1 MLEKWCDVIMDE
13 KLKNEYVKCGLDY
26 IRKYI
31 RMSIQDF
38 DYGNSLVADLE
49 IKKELE
55 EGEIAILLSSI
66 QPHFFQIFLIS
77 YYA

>member
-1 MLEKWCDVIMDE
+1 MDE

-55 EGEIAILLSSI
+55 ELL
-66 QPHFFQIFLIS
+66 
-77 YYA
+77 